1 MQIWLL
7 ASLLLLQIPTP
18 RIEGGVITGILRQAD
33 GKPAAGVRVAAMPA
47 DDANAGGIGTTLV
60 ALSQTNESG
69 NYRLEDVPPGD
80 YYVVA
85 GRVDAPTFYPGTPY
99 VAGGQVVTV
108 TAGTTVDG
116 IDFDVTVKSMQSMPR
131 DRVFQF

>member
-69 NYRLEDVPPGD
+69 NYRLEDVPPG
-80 YYVVA
+80 
-85 GRVDAPTFYPGTPY
+85 RSEEHT
-99 VAGGQVVTV
+99 
-108 TAGTTVDG
+108 
-116 IDFDVTVKSMQSMPR
+116 SELQSPCNLVCR
-131 DRVFQF
+131 LLREKKKLRLLP